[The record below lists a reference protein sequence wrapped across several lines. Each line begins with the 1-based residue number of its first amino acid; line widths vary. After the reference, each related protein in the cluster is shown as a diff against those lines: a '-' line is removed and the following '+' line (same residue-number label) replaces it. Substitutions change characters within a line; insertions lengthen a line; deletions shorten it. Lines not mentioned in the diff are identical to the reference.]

1 MRNNVFQLGDVKDSL
16 MSLRTNGVK
25 RGEWVG
31 LPTLS
36 EYYSMKKGSTTYIY
50 AGAHAGKSQF
60 TWEMI
65 MNVAQYSGW
74 KFAIYSPETG
84 SPAEVFSELLWVYLR
99 KPFLAFDEICAT
111 DEEVRNAIAFVE
123 KHFFII
129 DSGLN
134 SLTIEGFYTA
144 VGELEESTGLKMDGC
159 VIDPF
164 TELTTD
170 VMSGQ
175 REDLAIGNVLTKVR
189 KYSSEHKVHTII
201 SVHTKYIQ
209 SRIQDGISF
218 IPKPTY
224 NDIAGGQM
232 WSRKGMMMISVWRCP
247 FGVNDPNGVPYAA
260 NQVEITITKAKP
272 KIVGKLGTV
281 TMFYDRLSNRYYEQN
296 DDGSKQYAVSNPA
309 NAPREPEQL
318 MIPTPPPPEASPSEA
333 FEAGTQLEIK

>member
-1 MRNNVFQLGDVKDSL
+1 MRKTNFKLSDVKDDL
-16 MSLRTNGVK
+16 YNLRHNGVK

-36 EYYSMKKGSTTYIY
+36 EYYSMKRGSTTYIY

-60 TWEMI
+60 TWEMV
-65 MNVAQYSGW
+65 MSVAQYSGW

-99 KPFLAFDEICAT
+99 KPFLVNDHLTAT
-111 DEEVRNAIAFVE
+111 DEEVENAIEFIE

-129 DSGLN
+129 DSGLG
-134 SLTIEGFYTA
+134 SLNIEGFYTA
-144 VGELEESTGLKMDGC
+144 VDAIEEEEGIKIDGA

-164 TELTTD
+164 TELTTE
-170 VMSGQ
+170 VSNGQ
-175 REDLAIGNVLTKVR
+175 REDLAIGTVLTKVR
-189 KYSSEHKVHTII
+189 KHSAEKDMHTIV
-201 SVHTKYIQ
+201 SVHTKYIA
-209 SRIQDGISF
+209 SRVQDGITY

-247 FGVNDPNGVPYAA
+247 FGLTDANGVPYEA
-260 NQVEITITKAKP
+260 NQVEVTITKAKP

-281 TMFYDRLSNRYYEQN
+281 TLYYDRLTNRYYEQLS
-296 DDGSKQYAVSNPA
+296 DGSRVFAHDDPTKQPE
-309 NAPREPEQL
+309 PRAGEQL
-318 MIPTPPPPEASPSEA
+318 KIE
-333 FEAGTQLEIK
+333 